1 MSLTSFRLTTIPMK
15 LSPNG
20 APDSLPAILLPRQ
33 KGETMAWQ
41 SAQTIHRSIAAT
53 VLMLIAGWA
62 HAQTATVT
70 PGGAIRVPLG
80 RGIVLNKESSIERI
94 WITVQDSVMPVEFKN
109 VAGIKTNHTFR
120 GDIGEYEYSAVVQ
133 LTARQPISAI
143 EVRFMLF
150 DIWGQ
155 SSRNLV
161 VTEILDLAPGTTKE
175 LNPKWRISS
184 EGEAAQHYASIAYI
198 SRVRTKDGKVFAAN
212 GEFIIDQARKFS
224 AQFKE
229 VDPEPNK

>member
-1 MSLTSFRLTTIPMK
+1 
-15 LSPNG
+15 
-20 APDSLPAILLPRQ
+20 
-33 KGETMAWQ
+33 MAWQ
-41 SAQTIHRSIAAT
+41 SGATIKKYIAAT
-53 VLMLIAGWA
+53 ALMLIAGSA

-70 PGGAIRVPLG
+70 PGGAIRLPLG

-94 WITVQDSVMPVEFKN
+94 WITVQDPIMPVEFKSA
-109 VAGIKTNHTFR
+109 VGIKTNHIF
-120 GDIGEYEYSAVVQ
+120 GSDIGDYEYSAVLQ
-133 LTARQPISAI
+133 LTARQPVSAV

-155 SSRNLV
+155 NKRNLV
-161 VTEILDLAPGTTKE
+161 VTEILDMAPGITRE
-175 LNPKWRISS
+175 FNPKWRISA

-212 GEFIIDQARKFS
+212 GEFILEQARKFS

-229 VDPEPNK
+229 VDLESNK

>member
-1 MSLTSFRLTTIPMK
+1 
-15 LSPNG
+15 
-20 APDSLPAILLPRQ
+20 
-33 KGETMAWQ
+33 MAWQ
-41 SAQTIHRSIAAT
+41 SGETINKAIAAT
-53 VLMLIAGWA
+53 ALMFIAGWA
-62 HAQTATVT
+62 HAQTATVA
-70 PGGAIRVPLG
+70 PGGAIRLPLG

-94 WITVQDSVMPVEFKN
+94 WITVQDSVMPVEFKDA
-109 VAGIKTNHTFR
+109 VGIKTNHTFR
-120 GDIGEYEYSAVVQ
+120 GDVGDYEYSAILH

-155 SSRNLV
+155 NKRNLV
-161 VTEILDLAPGTTKE
+161 VTEILDMAPGTTKE
-175 LNPKWRISS
+175 FNPKWGISS

-212 GEFIIDQARKFS
+212 GEFILDQARKFS

-229 VDPEPNK
+229 VDPESSK